1 MSDVVLSSLERLTE
15 VLIELLQV
23 SDVFL
28 SSLERLT
35 VLLIEHYPKL
45 SKKLHFICFV
55 AILKVMYALA
65 PKGAVFKVF
74 LSHVGKTRLPA
85 GVCGVVYVHVLYTC
99 TTALEFPFRINRAIL
114 WVGVYDS

>member
-35 VLLIEHYPKL
+35 VLLIEHYLKL
-45 SKKLHFICFV
+45 SKKLHLICFV

-85 GVCGVVYVHVLYTC
+85 GVCAVVY
-99 TTALEFPFRINRAIL
+99 FRIMHLYSSFGISIPNKPCDF
-114 WVGVYDS
+114 VDGCS